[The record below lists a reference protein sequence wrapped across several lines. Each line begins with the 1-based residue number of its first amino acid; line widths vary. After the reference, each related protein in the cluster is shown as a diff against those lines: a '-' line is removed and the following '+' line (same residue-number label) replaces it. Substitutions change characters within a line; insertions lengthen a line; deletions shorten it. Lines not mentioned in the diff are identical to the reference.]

1 MWMASGSS
9 ATQRKGLKTM
19 LPSRHFILS
28 GGDGVPVNNA
38 HMFHGV
44 LLKDSSEINTVTGT
58 ADVGYAYVTKLSC
71 SNNHRYNILGW
82 KGHQRSFS
90 SNSLLQAELSTARSG
105 HSGPNPTK
113 LFTPP
118 GTGLPQLL

>member
-1 MWMASGSS
+1 MTSS
-9 ATQRKGLKTM
+9 SSVTPEKGLKNM
-19 LPSRHFILS
+19 LPFPCLLLS
-28 GGDGVPVNNA
+28 EGDEMPSNSVHV
-38 HMFHGV
+38 FYGV

-90 SNSLLQAELSTARSG
+90 SNSLLQAELSKG
-105 HSGPNPTK
+105 
-113 LFTPP
+113 
-118 GTGLPQLL
+118 